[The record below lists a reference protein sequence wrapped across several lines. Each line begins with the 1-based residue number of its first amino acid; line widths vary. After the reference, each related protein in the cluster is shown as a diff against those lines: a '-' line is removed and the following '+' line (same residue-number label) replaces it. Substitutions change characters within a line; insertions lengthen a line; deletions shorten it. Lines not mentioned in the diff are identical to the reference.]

1 MGFLFVQL
9 PALMIPI
16 GFAMLVLGIR
26 RGVAGMRRH
35 RRDPPRALALLRG
48 FRISI
53 VGLCLAGVGAGLF
66 WDIGWL
72 VGLSLVI
79 GGEELLEST
88 VVITAMA
95 HGVGPRTPNPGSR
108 SIPYFWEP
116 TSGIRSAALRRGG
129 RSMEAGDD
137 RLQDLFT

>member
-1 MGFLFVQL
+1 MSFLTSQL
-9 PALMIPI
+9 AALLIPF
-16 GFAMLVLGIR
+16 GLAMFVLGIR
-26 RGVAGMRRH
+26 RGAAGMRRH

-72 VGLSLVI
+72 VGLSLII

-88 VVITAMA
+88 VVITAMT
-95 HGVGPRTPNPGSR
+95 HPVPP
-108 SIPYFWEP
+108 
-116 TSGIRSAALRRGG
+116 RSASPLHRG
-129 RSMEAGDD
+129 A
-137 RLQDLFT
+137 